1 MKTTFGVV
9 GGGWRTEYF
18 LRIARDCPEQFSL
31 AGVVVRD
38 AEKRRKLAAKW
49 GCVVFAT
56 VEELIAKRLDFVV
69 TAVPWAAN
77 SPLIEQ
83 LVAAKV
89 AVLSETPIAPTLPE
103 MVRIAELVAKGAKIQ
118 VAEQYLFQPH
128 HAARLNLASSGLI
141 GEVSEATV
149 SIAHGYHGLSLV
161 RHYLRVGFALP
172 KITARRFMSP
182 IVDGPGRAG
191 PPSVEKIKEAERVVA
206 WLDFGDRLGIFD
218 FTGEQY
224 FSWIRSPQLLLRGAR
239 GEVNGMAVR
248 RLVDFRTPEEF
259 ALQRRDLGQAE
270 NLEGYSLHRIEG
282 GGRTWYEN
290 VFVGQRWSDD
300 EIAVAT
306 SLAKM
311 GEYVRTGAE
320 FYSAAEACQDRYL
333 DLLLD
338 QAVTTGLAVVGG
350 PQPWMPAIVKR

>member
-49 GCVVFAT
+49 GCAAFAS
-56 VEELIAKRLDFVV
+56 VDELLAKRPDFVV

-77 SPLIEQ
+77 LPLIEQ

-103 MVRIAELVAKGAKIQ
+103 MVRVAELVAKGARIQ

-128 HAARLNLASSGLI
+128 HAARLNLAASGLI
-141 GEVSEATV
+141 GDVREATV

-161 RHYLRVGFALP
+161 RHYLKAGFALP
-172 KITARRFMSP
+172 RITAQRFTAP

-191 PPSVEKIKEAERVVA
+191 PPSAEKIKDAERIVA
-206 WLDFGDRLGIFD
+206 WLDFSDRLGIYD
-218 FTGEQY
+218 FSGEQY

-239 GEVNGMAVR
+239 GEVNGMTVR
-248 RLVDFRTPEEF
+248 HLENFRTPREF
-259 ALQRRDLGQAE
+259 TLRRRDLGQAE
-270 NLEGYSLHRIEG
+270 NLEGYSLQRIEG
-282 GGRTWYEN
+282 GGRAWYEN
-290 VFVGQRWSDD
+290 AFAGQRWSDD

-311 GEYVRTGAE
+311 GDYVRTGAE

-333 DLLLD
+333 DLLLE
-338 QAVTTGLAVVGG
+338 QAVTSGVTVTGE
-350 PQPWMPAIVKR
+350 PQPWMP